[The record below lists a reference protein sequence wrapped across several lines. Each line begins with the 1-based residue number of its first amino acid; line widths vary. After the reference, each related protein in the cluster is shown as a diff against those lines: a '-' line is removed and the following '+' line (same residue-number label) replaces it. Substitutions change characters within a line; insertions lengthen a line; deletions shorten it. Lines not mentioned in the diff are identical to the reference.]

1 MLLPFWIPPCCF
13 FWATGLVAKVY
24 PPEELVDEAVAMAA
38 KIASMSMPV
47 ALMCKEAVNAAFEG
61 TLAEGVRLERRMFHS
76 TFALVSAVA
85 GQGSREPGGTM
96 VVLAGQLGAF
106 V

>member
-1 MLLPFWIPPCCF
+1 MLLLFWIPPSF
-13 FWATGLVAKVY
+13 FCATGLVAKVF

-85 GQGSREPGGTM
+85 GTRETGGTM
-96 VVLAGQLGAF
+96 VVPTGQFEAF